1 MTPEHP
7 GELLGAYALGA
18 LSPAEAHNVQQHV
31 AGCADCQREVAEF
44 TDLRRSLDEVPPE
57 AFLDGPPDGGELLLQ
72 RTLRQARAEAP
83 PVQAPQRRRAWSGIA
98 VAVAAVVA
106 ALALG
111 GGILIGRQ
119 TVDPVAA
126 PPTTTVPAD
135 ATRASFTD
143 PQTGARM
150 AVTVIPKVGWVS
162 VNAEVSGVEAGLECE
177 LRVVP
182 RDGEPVL
189 AGSWLVSEQGE
200 RKGTDIQGTALID
213 PDDVQS
219 VDVVTTD
226 GRTMVSVP
234 LAG

>member
-1 MTPEHP
+1 MSPEHP
-7 GELLGAYALGA
+7 GERLGAYALGA
-18 LSPAEAHNVQQHV
+18 LSPAEADHVQRHV

-57 AFLDGPPDGGELLLQ
+57 AFLDGPPDGELLLQ
-72 RTLRQARAEAP
+72 RTLRQARVEAP
-83 PVQAPQRRRAWSGIA
+83 PVQAAQRRGAWSGIA

-106 ALALG
+106 VLALG

-126 PPTTTVPAD
+126 PSTTVPAD
-135 ATRASFTD
+135 AKRASFTD
-143 PQTGARM
+143 PRTGARM
-150 AVTVIPKVGWVS
+150 AVTVVPKKGWVL
-162 VNAEVSGVEAGLECE
+162 VNAEVSGLEAGLECE

-182 RDGEPVL
+182 RDGESVL

-200 RKGTDIQGTALID
+200 RKGTDIQGTALVD

-234 LAG
+234 L